1 MKTRNLLKMLL
12 ILSIIGLVIGCGSK
26 EIVKEEPVAKTE
38 VIPEVKPEPKPEPI
52 PEIKPE
58 PKPEPEPVPEPKLIP
73 EPEPV
78 PEPELIPEPEPV
90 PEPELIPE
98 PEPVPELPDSVT
110 VMYMT
115 KPNDWLSKIAISEYG
130 EVSMWRSIWK
140 WNYEEIGDNPNL
152 IYPYKELNLKKPR
165 EEAKEI
171 EYELVDYTVK
181 QGETLWSIAKDEY
194 GNNYAWIV
202 ILRDNYD
209 LIGTNP
215 DSVDPGTILKL
226 RTKLY

>member
-1 MKTRNLLKMLL
+1 MKIRNFLKMLL

-26 EIVKEEPVAKTE
+26 EIVKEEPVAKA
-38 VIPEVKPEPKPEPI
+38 EVKPEPKPEVKPEPI
-52 PEIKPE
+52 PE
-58 PKPEPEPVPEPKLIP
+58 LIP

-78 PEPELIPEPEPV
+78 PEPELIPEPEPEPKLEPK
-90 PEPELIPE
+90 PEPIPE

-152 IYPYKELNLKKPR
+152 IYPYKELDLKKPR

>member
-1 MKTRNLLKMLL
+1 MKIRNFLKMLL

-52 PEIKPE
+52 PEIK
-58 PKPEPEPVPEPKLIP
+58 
-73 EPEPV
+73 
-78 PEPELIPEPEPV
+78 
-90 PEPELIPE
+90 PELIPE

-226 RTKLY
+226 RTKLLNVK

>member
-1 MKTRNLLKMLL
+1 MKIRNLLKMLL

-26 EIVKEEPVAKTE
+26 EIVKEEPVAKAE
-38 VIPEVKPEPKPEPI
+38 VKPEPKPEPKPEVKPEPKPEVK
-52 PEIKPE
+52 PEVKPEPKLE
-58 PKPEPEPVPEPKLIP
+58 PKPEP
-73 EPEPV
+73 
-78 PEPELIPEPEPV
+78 
-90 PEPELIPE
+90 IPE

-152 IYPYKELNLKKPR
+152 IYPYKELDLKKLR

>member
-1 MKTRNLLKMLL
+1 MKIRNFLKMLL

-58 PKPEPEPVPEPKLIP
+58 LIPEPEPEPVPEPK
-73 EPEPV
+73 
-78 PEPELIPEPEPV
+78 LIPEPEPV

-152 IYPYKELNLKKPR
+152 IYPYKELDLKKPR

-226 RTKLY
+226 RTKLLNVK

>member
-1 MKTRNLLKMLL
+1 MKIRNFLKMLL

-26 EIVKEEPVAKTE
+26 EIVKEEPVAKAE
-38 VIPEVKPEPKPEPI
+38 VKPEPKPEPKPEVKPEPKPE
-52 PEIKPE
+52 
-58 PKPEPEPVPEPKLIP
+58 LIP
-73 EPEPV
+73 EPEP
-78 PEPELIPEPEPV
+78 EPELEPKLEPKPEP
-90 PEPELIPE
+90 IPE

>member
-1 MKTRNLLKMLL
+1 MKIRNFLKMLL

-38 VIPEVKPEPKPEPI
+38 VIPEVKPEPKPEPK
-52 PEIKPE
+52 PEVKPE
-58 PKPEPEPVPEPKLIP
+58 PKPEVK
-73 EPEPV
+73 
-78 PEPELIPEPEPV
+78 PELIPEPEPEPKLEPK
-90 PEPELIPE
+90 PEPIPE

-152 IYPYKELNLKKPR
+152 IYPYKELDLKKPR

>member
-1 MKTRNLLKMLL
+1 MKIRNFLKMLL

-90 PEPELIPE
+90 PE
-98 PEPVPELPDSVT
+98 LPDSVT

-152 IYPYKELNLKKPR
+152 IYPYKELDLKKPR

>member
-1 MKTRNLLKMLL
+1 MKIRNFLKMLL

-26 EIVKEEPVAKTE
+26 EIVKEEPVAKAE
-38 VIPEVKPEPKPEPI
+38 VKPEPKPEPKPEVKPEPKPEV
-52 PEIKPE
+52 K
-58 PKPEPEPVPEPKLIP
+58 
-73 EPEPV
+73 
-78 PEPELIPEPEPV
+78 PELIPEPEPEPKLEPK
-90 PEPELIPE
+90 PEPIPE

-152 IYPYKELNLKKPR
+152 IYPYKELDLKKPR

>member
-1 MKTRNLLKMLL
+1 MKIRNLLKMLL

-26 EIVKEEPVAKTE
+26 EEEPVAKAE
-38 VIPEVKPEPKPEPI
+38 VKPEPI
-52 PEIKPE
+52 PE
-58 PKPEPEPVPEPKLIP
+58 LIP

-78 PEPELIPEPEPV
+78 PEPELIPEPEPEPV
-90 PEPELIPE
+90 PEPKLIPE

-152 IYPYKELNLKKPR
+152 IYPYKELDLKKPR

-226 RTKLY
+226 RTKIILKSLFHKRSSFENPLIKFRGFF

>member
-26 EIVKEEPVAKTE
+26 EIVKEEPVAKAE
-38 VIPEVKPEPKPEPI
+38 VKPEPI
-52 PEIKPE
+52 PE
-58 PKPEPEPVPEPKLIP
+58 LIP

-78 PEPELIPEPEPV
+78 PEPELIPEPEPEPV
-90 PEPELIPE
+90 PEPKLIPE

-152 IYPYKELNLKKPR
+152 IYPYKELDLKKLR

>member
-1 MKTRNLLKMLL
+1 MKIRNFLKMLL

-26 EIVKEEPVAKTE
+26 EIVKEEPVAKA
-38 VIPEVKPEPKPEPI
+38 EVKPEPKPEV
-52 PEIKPE
+52 K
-58 PKPEPEPVPEPKLIP
+58 
-73 EPEPV
+73 
-78 PEPELIPEPEPV
+78 PELIPEPEPEPKLEPK
-90 PEPELIPE
+90 PEPIPE

-152 IYPYKELNLKKPR
+152 IYPYKELDLKKPR

>member
-1 MKTRNLLKMLL
+1 MKIRNLLKMLL

-26 EIVKEEPVAKTE
+26 EEEPVAKAE
-38 VIPEVKPEPKPEPI
+38 VKPEPKPEPKPEVKPEPKPEV
-52 PEIKPE
+52 K
-58 PKPEPEPVPEPKLIP
+58 
-73 EPEPV
+73 
-78 PEPELIPEPEPV
+78 PELIPEPEPEPKLEPK
-90 PEPELIPE
+90 PEPIPE

-152 IYPYKELNLKKPR
+152 IYPYKELDLKKLR

-226 RTKLY
+226 RTKLLNVK

>member
-1 MKTRNLLKMLL
+1 MKIRNLLKMLL

-26 EIVKEEPVAKTE
+26 EEEPVAKA
-38 VIPEVKPEPKPEPI
+38 EVKPEPI
-52 PEIKPE
+52 
-58 PKPEPEPVPEPKLIP
+58 
-73 EPEPV
+73 
-78 PEPELIPEPEPV
+78 
-90 PEPELIPE
+90 PELIPE

-110 VMYMT
+110 VMYMA

-209 LIGTNP
+209 LIGNNP

>member
-26 EIVKEEPVAKTE
+26 EIVKEEPVAKAE
-38 VIPEVKPEPKPEPI
+38 VKPEPI
-52 PEIKPE
+52 PE
-58 PKPEPEPVPEPKLIP
+58 PEPEPVPEPELIP

-78 PEPELIPEPEPV
+78 PEPKLIPEPEPV

-152 IYPYKELNLKKPR
+152 IYPYKELDLKKPR

-209 LIGTNP
+209 LIGNNP

-226 RTKLY
+226 RTKLLNVK

>member
-1 MKTRNLLKMLL
+1 MKIRNLLKMLL
-12 ILSIIGLVIGCGSK
+12 ILSIIGLVIGCGGK

-38 VIPEVKPEPKPEPI
+38 VKPEPKPEPKPEIKTEVKPEPI
-52 PEIKPE
+52 PEPKPE
-58 PKPEPEPVPEPKLIP
+58 PKPEPEPVPEPKP
-73 EPEPV
+73 EPK
-78 PEPELIPEPEPV
+78 
-90 PEPELIPE
+90 PE

-152 IYPYKELNLKKPR
+152 IYPYKELNLKKLR

-209 LIGTNP
+209 LIGNNP